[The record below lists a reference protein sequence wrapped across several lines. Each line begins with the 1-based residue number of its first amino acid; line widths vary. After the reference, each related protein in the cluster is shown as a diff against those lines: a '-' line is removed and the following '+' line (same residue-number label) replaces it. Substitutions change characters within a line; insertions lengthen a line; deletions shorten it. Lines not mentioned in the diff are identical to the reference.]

1 MPPTMMNN
9 QDHRYGKGVPAAKH
23 HPYNYGEDDMV
34 SANNQMMMTMGS
46 GDDRDPHFE
55 ENKIQHLH
63 SMQQNHH
70 NLVDTTDPHH
80 QSLKQSHN

>member
-1 MPPTMMNN
+1 MMNN

-46 GDDRDPHFE
+46 GDERDPHFE
-55 ENKIQHLH
+55 ENKI
-63 SMQQNHH
+63 
-70 NLVDTTDPHH
+70 
-80 QSLKQSHN
+80 